1 MVITYGFVTNYIT
14 ILYCITMYYFNKYN
28 ISIDRIILHRY
39 VASHINN
46 LNGKSKKKKVK
57 ATIKKYDNS
66 IFNFDSKNILNVSP
80 NAW

>member
-14 ILYCITMYYFNKYN
+14 ILYCITMYCFNKYN

-46 LNGKSKKKKVK
+46 LNDKSKKKE
-57 ATIKKYDNS
+57 
-66 IFNFDSKNILNVSP
+66 
-80 NAW
+80 